1 VLCVVLVVPLF
12 FPTTTLKKKV
22 GTQNCKN
29 QLKKI
34 IELKEEDSNGNGP
47 GSF

>member
-1 VLCVVLVVPLF
+1 MQQLRF
-12 FPTTTLKKKV
+12 KKKW

-34 IELKEEDSNGNGP
+34 IELKEEDNNGNGP
-47 GSF
+47 GF